1 MGVWFLSTASANKFA
16 GTLSALYPEEVKIEG
31 SYNSKVNASA
41 MTAFKAY
48 PLDTNVW
55 NLDPK
60 KTYQLNLASVKTTK
74 SSDGKKDSLQSI
86 TVDTTKKANIS
97 IYYLKVIKSSNK
109 YFDRAFLLN
118 DSMLITHDSVD
129 VVNKING
136 KKVASKEERF
146 QAWDLKPTKP
156 AFLGFVIDSLYSFFM
171 LFVIMAGLASIIL
184 FFISKKLVKMMNGVM

>member
-1 MGVWFLSTASANKFA
+1 
-16 GTLSALYPEEVKIEG
+16 
-31 SYNSKVNASA
+31 
-41 MTAFKAY
+41 
-48 PLDTNVW
+48 
-55 NLDPK
+55 
-60 KTYQLNLASVKTTK
+60 
-74 SSDGKKDSLQSI
+74 
-86 TVDTTKKANIS
+86 
-97 IYYLKVIKSSNK
+97 
-109 YFDRAFLLN
+109 
-118 DSMLITHDSVD
+118 MLITHDSVD